1 MIRTDKDHQWAST
14 QMAVHDE
21 PWARETPDDTMIPR
35 KRSATPAKWPLE
47 DRSSDQGRGI
57 EAAHAAI
64 DWDDDKMTTAQAIAW
79 WMPAIVPFAGIVA
92 LALVAVYFDQVSA
105 WLLGWL

>member
-14 QMAVHDE
+14 QMAIQD
-21 PWARETPDDTMIPR
+21 ATP
-35 KRSATPAKWPLE
+35 STPAKWPLE
-47 DRSSDQGRGI
+47 ESRKPTGLDYQGRHP

-92 LALVAVYFDQVSA
+92 LALVALYFDEVSA

>member
-1 MIRTDKDHQWAST
+1 MTTNNNRARWRYEPSISTD
-14 QMAVHDE
+14 E
-21 PWARETPDDTMIPR
+21 E
-35 KRSATPAKWPLE
+35 
-47 DRSSDQGRGI
+47 I

-64 DWDDDKMTTAQAIAW
+64 DWDDDKMTTAQALAW

-92 LALVAVYFDQVSA
+92 LALVALYFDEVSA

>member
-14 QMAVHDE
+14 QMAIQD
-21 PWARETPDDTMIPR
+21 ATPT
-35 KRSATPAKWPLE
+35 TPAKWPLE
-47 DRSSDQGRGI
+47 EGRKQTGLDYQGRNP

-64 DWDDDKMTTAQAIAW
+64 DWDDTPMTTAQALAW

-92 LALVAVYFDQVSA
+92 LALVALYFDEVSA

>member
-14 QMAVHDE
+14 QMAIQD
-21 PWARETPDDTMIPR
+21 AT
-35 KRSATPAKWPLE
+35 SSTPAKWALE
-47 DRSSDQGRGI
+47 EGRKQTGLDYQGRYP
-57 EAAHAAI
+57 EAAHAASEI
-64 DWDDDKMTTAQAIAW
+64 DEWTPMTTAQALAW

-92 LALVAVYFDQVSA
+92 LALGAVYFDQVSA